1 MSKTERLLEAIG
13 EIDEKYVAESD
24 KFTKNSNKAWLGI
37 TAAAA
42 CALVV
47 AGVGVRFL
55 NSGGINLPY
64 GETTKTVDSEQS
76 GATVSTTAAVTPE
89 VTTATATQTTAK
101 TTSQTIVTDPN
112 LPVLT
117 YPDKLSNG
125 GMGFEGYIVYD
136 ISELISGNPWTES
149 DEIDTLPVYK
159 NNRFFDDEGYVP
171 NTDFEQMKSILLE
184 KATALGYEI
193 SDDDIIVNND
203 IISNEDLESIRQAY
217 LEFGTT
223 SVIQYFAGDRVE
235 YKSPD
240 GSFEIKVN
248 SWLDVT
254 IKIPPLADI
263 PEDMDDAEYNEYYSY
278 SRYEE
283 FAELFRNYINQHPN
297 LLGFENPEVVIF
309 GGDRNIYGDQSFDIG
324 IYERAGDLENQ
335 IVNYNLAN
343 CRIGITDETW
353 YIRING
359 AEKSQAVADYPI
371 ITADEAKQLLLAGN
385 YGSSYNK
392 FFGEEAIA
400 KVELVYRESMMDK
413 YYLPYYKFYAEIY
426 EQSGLEDKNL
436 KTYATYYVPAVN
448 QAYLTGLPVYKSG
461 FNGANDYDTKSD

>member
-13 EIDEKYVAESD
+13 EIDEKYVEESD

-64 GETTKTVDSEQS
+64 GETTTGDTEQS
-76 GATVSTTAAVTPE
+76 GATVNAATAVTPE
-89 VTTATATQTTAK
+89 VTTATSTQTTAK

-117 YPDKLSNG
+117 YPDELSNG

-136 ISELISGNPWTES
+136 ISELITGNPWTEG
-149 DEIDTLPVYK
+149 DKIDTLPVYK
-159 NNRFFDDEGYVP
+159 NNRFFDDDGYVP
-171 NTDFEQMKSILLE
+171 NADFEQMKAILME
-184 KATALGYEI
+184 KATALGYDI
-193 SDDDIIVNND
+193 SDDDIVVADKSPENQEN
-203 IISNEDLESIRQAY
+203 IRQNY
-217 LEFGTT
+217 LEFGAT
-223 SVIQYFAGDRVE
+223 SLIQYFASDRVS
-235 YKSPD
+235 YAAPD
-240 GSFEIKVN
+240 GSFEIEVN

-263 PEDMDDAEYNEYYSY
+263 PKDMDDEEYNEYYSY

-283 FAELFRNYINQHPN
+283 FAELFRNYINQYPN
-297 LLGFENPEVVIF
+297 LLGFENPEVVIV

-324 IYERAGDLENQ
+324 IYERAGDTKTQ
-335 IVNYNLAN
+335 ICNYDLSE
-343 CRIGITDETW
+343 CRIDMADETW

-359 AEKSQAVADYPI
+359 AGKSEAVADYPI
-371 ITADEAKQLLLAGN
+371 ITADEAKQLLLDGN
-385 YGSSYNK
+385 YGSSYGE
-392 FFGEEAIA
+392 FFGEDAIA

-413 YYLPYYKFYAEIY
+413 YYLPYYKFYAEVY
-426 EQSGLEDKNL
+426 EQSGLEDENL

-461 FNGANDYDTKSD
+461 FNGANDYDTKED